1 MAGIKKGT
9 RKKNNP
15 EYESVEYVDKS
26 GVKRTKYVKKGNS
39 ASAKAA
45 ASRVKNMNV
54 FVSRESDEDYGD
66 GLESALATSGLQ
78 DMGSGEW
85 SNGSYTFS
93 DVHETDGGRLQ
104 AVVNTPDGETS
115 YTLKTV
121 KGCSANL
128 FAQGLANATS
138 LPKTLGAP
146 DSEFERNAERTIDRD
161 GTVYV
166 KSTTTLAG
174 DKSYGLSYTYPQ
186 EVDSPNSYLDFS
198 ETFESKSKRGSLFG
212 GAYSSGE
219 IACKDNREGGLDVNY
234 RIGSIPGD
242 GYEPEK
248 LFAKIANDQKMYEE
262 FQSNVRPTLEQI
274 VYDARER
281 YILWG

>member
-1 MAGIKKGT
+1 MAGIRKGT

-39 ASAKAA
+39 ANSKATA
-45 ASRVKNMNV
+45 DRVKNMDV

-66 GLESALATSGLQ
+66 GLENSLATSGLQ
-78 DMGSGEW
+78 DMGNGEW
-85 SNGSYTFS
+85 NNGSYTFS
-93 DVHETDGGRLQ
+93 DVHETDDGRLQ

-115 YTLKTV
+115 YTLKSE
-121 KGCSANL
+121 KGGSADL

-138 LPKTLGAP
+138 LPKTLGAV
-146 DSEFERNAERTIDRD
+146 DSELERNAERTVDGD

-174 DKSYGLSYTYPQ
+174 GKTYGLRYTYPQ
-186 EVDSPNSYLDFS
+186 EADSPDSYLDFS
-198 ETFESKSKRGSLFG
+198 ETFESKRGSLFG
-212 GAYSSGE
+212 GAYLPGE
-219 IACKDNREGGLDVNY
+219 INCKDDREGGLDVKY
-234 RIGSIPGD
+234 RIGAIPGD

-281 YILWG
+281 YNKAQA

>member
-1 MAGIKKGT
+1 MAGIRKGA
-9 RKKNNP
+9 RKKNNL

-26 GVKRTKYVKKGNS
+26 GVKRTKYVKKGDL
-39 ASAKAA
+39 ASAKATA
-45 ASRVKNMNV
+45 DRVKNMDV

-66 GLESALATSGLQ
+66 GLENSLATSGLQ
-78 DMGSGEW
+78 DMGNGER

-93 DVHETDGGRLQ
+93 DVHKADGGRLQ
-104 AVVNTPDGETS
+104 AVVNAPDGETP
-115 YTLKTV
+115 YTLKSE
-121 KGCSANL
+121 KGGSADL

-146 DSEFERNAERTIDRD
+146 DSEFERNAERTIDGD

-174 DKSYGLSYTYPQ
+174 DKSYSLSYTYPQ
-186 EVDSPNSYLDFS
+186 EVDFPDSYLDFS
-198 ETFESKSKRGSLFG
+198 ETFESKRENLSS

-219 IACKDNREGGLDVNY
+219 IVCRGNRGGLDVNY
-234 RIGSIPGD
+234 RIGSAPGD

-248 LFAKIANDQKMYEE
+248 LFAKIANDQKMYKE

-274 VYDARER
+274 IYDARER
-281 YILWG
+281 YNKAQA

>member
-1 MAGIKKGT
+1 MAGIRKGT

-39 ASAKAA
+39 ASAKATA
-45 ASRVKNMNV
+45 DRVKNMDV

-66 GLESALATSGLQ
+66 GLENSLATSGLQ
-78 DMGSGEW
+78 DMGNGEW
-85 SNGSYTFS
+85 SNGIYTFS
-93 DVHETDGGRLQ
+93 DVHETDDGRLQ
-104 AVVNTPDGETS
+104 AVVNTPDGETP
-115 YTLKTV
+115 YTLKSE
-121 KGCSANL
+121 KGGSADL

-186 EVDSPNSYLDFS
+186 EVDFPDSYLDFS
-198 ETFESKSKRGSLFG
+198 ETFESKERTLAEELICRAKSPVRMMGRVVWLSNTKSEPFLETAMSQKSSLPRLPMTKRCTR
-212 GAYSSGE
+212 SSRT
-219 IACKDNREGGLDVNY
+219 IYAQ
-234 RIGSIPGD
+234 P
-242 GYEPEK
+242 
-248 LFAKIANDQKMYEE
+248 
-262 FQSNVRPTLEQI
+262 
-274 VYDARER
+274 
-281 YILWG
+281 

>member
-15 EYESVEYVDKS
+15 EYDTIQYVDKN

-39 ASAKAA
+39 ASAKDA

-78 DMGSGEW
+78 DMGNGEW

-104 AVVNTPDGETS
+104 AVVNTPGGETP
-115 YTLKTV
+115 YTLKSE
-121 KGCSANL
+121 KGGSADL

-186 EVDSPNSYLDFS
+186 EVDFPDSYLNFS
-198 ETFESKSKRGSLFG
+198 ETFESKRENFGG
-212 GAYSSGE
+212 GAYMPGE
-219 IACKDNREGGLDVNY
+219 ITCKDDGEGGLVVKY
-234 RIGSIPGD
+234 QIGAIPGD

-248 LFAKIANDQKMYEE
+248 LFAKIANDQKVYEE
-262 FQSNVRPTLEQI
+262 FQNNIRPTLEQI
-274 VYDARER
+274 IRDARER
-281 YILWG
+281 HNKAKA

>member
-1 MAGIKKGT
+1 MAGIRKGT

-26 GVKRTKYVKKGNS
+26 GVRRTKYVKKGNL
-39 ASAKAA
+39 ASAKATA
-45 ASRVKNMNV
+45 GRVKNMDV

-66 GLESALATSGLQ
+66 GLENSLATSGLQ
-78 DMGSGEW
+78 DMGNGEW

-93 DVHETDGGRLQ
+93 DVHETDDGRLQ

-115 YTLKTV
+115 YTLKSE
-121 KGCSANL
+121 KGGSADL

-138 LPKTLGAP
+138 LPKTLGAV
-146 DSEFERNAERTIDRD
+146 DSELEHNAKRTIDRD

-174 DKSYGLSYTYPQ
+174 GKTYGLRYAYPQ
-186 EVDSPNSYLDFS
+186 EADFPNSYLDFS
-198 ETFESKSKRGSLFG
+198 ETFESKRENLFG
-212 GAYSSGE
+212 GAYLPGE
-219 IACKDNREGGLDVNY
+219 ITCKDDREGGLVVKY
-234 RIGSIPGD
+234 QIGAIPGG

-262 FQSNVRPTLEQI
+262 FQNNIRPTLEQI
-274 VYDARER
+274 TRDARER
-281 YILWG
+281 HNKAKA